1 MLKKTILF
9 DVAHNEMLNIEDK
22 EFSEFSNLLKRLE
35 INIKK
40 NESEHL
46 TKEMV
51 REVDLLVIGNPI
63 DNFFSTL
70 EVKIIVDYVRSGGSL
85 LLLSEYGSDY
95 LQKTNINDIS
105 GKFGIKFEKNLIKEV
120 NKANQNCTSIIHIQ
134 KFLKHQLTKHIR
146 EMKIGGACSVF
157 LSKDAKPL
165 LQSTEEAWPE
175 IFNSSTEKWIK
186 EGEEEKQIIAAYSE
200 FGRGKVIAIGDIDIF
215 TSDSNIGL
223 NSLDNQKFI
232 QNMINWLIEPVKE
245 PKVMTFILNQIG
257 DLHFEIRETN
267 KILNNIIE
275 TMTIL
280 EKRISYIEEHSQEYP
295 QIANLKKRSEEESLQ
310 EE

>member
-22 EFSEFSNLLKRLE
+22 EFSEFSNLLRRLD

-51 REVDLLVIGNPI
+51 RGVDLLVIGNPI
-63 DNFFSTL
+63 DDFFSTP
-70 EVKIIVDYVRSGGSL
+70 EVKIIVDFVRSGGRL

-105 GKFGIKFEKNLIKEV
+105 GKFGIKFEKNLLKEV
-120 NKANQNCTSIIHIQ
+120 NKANQNCTSILHIQ
-134 KFLKHQLTKHIR
+134 NFLKHQLTKHIR
-146 EMKIGGACSVF
+146 EIKIGGTCSLF

-165 LQSTEEAWPE
+165 LQSSEGTWPE
-175 IFNSSTEKWIK
+175 IFDSSTEQWIK
-186 EGEEEKQIIAAYSE
+186 DGEEEKQIIAAYSE
-200 FGRGKVIAIGDIDIF
+200 FGQGKVIAIGDIDIF
-215 TSDSNIGL
+215 TSDSNIGS

-232 QNMINWLIEPVKE
+232 QNIINWLIEPVKE
-245 PKVMTFILNQIG
+245 SKVMTFILNQLG

-267 KILNNIIE
+267 KIMNNIIE

-280 EKRISYIEEHSQEYP
+280 EKRISYLEEQSQGYS
-295 QIANLKKRSEEESLQ
+295 QTANLKKSNEEESLQ

>member
-22 EFSEFSNLLKRLE
+22 EFSEFSNLLRRLD

-51 REVDLLVIGNPI
+51 RGVDLLVIGNPI
-63 DNFFSTL
+63 DDFFSTP
-70 EVKIIVDYVRSGGSL
+70 EVKIIVDFVRSGGRL

-105 GKFGIKFEKNLIKEV
+105 GKFGIKFEKNLLKEV
-120 NKANQNCTSIIHIQ
+120 NKANQNCTSILHIQ
-134 KFLKHQLTKHIR
+134 NFLKHQLTKHIR
-146 EMKIGGACSVF
+146 EIKIGGTCSLF

-165 LQSTEEAWPE
+165 LQSSEETWPE
-175 IFNSSTEKWIK
+175 IFDSSTEQWIK
-186 EGEEEKQIIAAYSE
+186 DGEEEKQIIAAYSE
-200 FGRGKVIAIGDIDIF
+200 FGQGKVIAIGDIDIF
-215 TSDSNIGL
+215 TSDSNIGS

-232 QNMINWLIEPVKE
+232 QNIINWLIEPVKE
-245 PKVMTFILNQIG
+245 SKVMTFILNQLG

-267 KILNNIIE
+267 KIMNNIIE

-280 EKRISYIEEHSQEYP
+280 EKRISYLEEQPQGYSQT
-295 QIANLKKRSEEESLQ
+295 ANLKKSNEEESLQ

>member
-22 EFSEFSNLLKRLE
+22 EFSEFSNLLRRLD

-46 TKEMV
+46 TKELV
-51 REVDLLVIGNPI
+51 RDVDLLVIGNPI
-63 DNFFSTL
+63 DDFFSTP
-70 EVKIIVDYVRSGGSL
+70 EVKIIVDFVRSGGRL

-105 GKFGIKFEKNLIKEV
+105 GKFGIKFEKNLLKEV
-120 NKANQNCTSIIHIQ
+120 NKANQNCTSILHIQ
-134 KFLKHQLTKHIR
+134 NFLKHQLTKHIR
-146 EMKIGGACSVF
+146 EIKIGGTCSLF

-165 LQSTEEAWPE
+165 LQSSEEAWPE
-175 IFNSSTEKWIK
+175 IFDSSTEQWIK
-186 EGEEEKQIIAAYSE
+186 DGEEEKQIIAAYSE
-200 FGRGKVIAIGDIDIF
+200 FGQGKVIAIGDIDIF
-215 TSDSNIGL
+215 TSDSNIGS

-232 QNMINWLIEPVKE
+232 QNIINWLIEPVKE
-245 PKVMTFILNQIG
+245 SKVMTFILNQLG

-267 KILNNIIE
+267 KIMNNIIE

-280 EKRISYIEEHSQEYP
+280 EKRISYLEEQSQEYS
-295 QIANLKKRSEEESLQ
+295 QTANLKKSNEEESLQ

>member
-22 EFSEFSNLLKRLE
+22 EFSEFSNLLRRLD

-51 REVDLLVIGNPI
+51 RGVDLLVIGNPI
-63 DNFFSTL
+63 DDFFSTP
-70 EVKIIVDYVRSGGSL
+70 EVKIIVDFVRSGGRL

-120 NKANQNCTSIIHIQ
+120 NKDNQNCTSILHIQ
-134 KFLKHQLTKHIR
+134 NFLKHQLTKHIR
-146 EMKIGGACSVF
+146 EIKIGGTCSLF

-165 LQSTEEAWPE
+165 LQSSEETWPE
-175 IFNSSTEKWIK
+175 IFDSSTEQWIK
-186 EGEEEKQIIAAYSE
+186 DGEEEKQIIAAYSE
-200 FGRGKVIAIGDIDIF
+200 FGQGKVIAIGDIDIF
-215 TSDSNIGL
+215 TSDSNIGS

-232 QNMINWLIEPVKE
+232 QNIINWLIEPVKE
-245 PKVMTFILNQIG
+245 SKVMTFILNQLG

-267 KILNNIIE
+267 KIMNNIIE

-280 EKRISYIEEHSQEYP
+280 EKRISYLEEQPQGYSQT
-295 QIANLKKRSEEESLQ
+295 ANLKKSNEEESLQ